1 MASDLLS
8 IAFSGARAARGA
20 LDVTAQN
27 IANASSDGYTRRSL
41 RLEEVSATGG
51 AGRVGDISLSGAR
64 IAAIRRNADPFLQ
77 GEVRRTGGD
86 LARANV
92 ELNGL
97 RNMESA
103 LEQSGVYDAMVEFE
117 ASLQQLA
124 GDPVDPARRAAVL
137 GEAET
142 LASKF
147 NITATGF
154 DAVRDGLQFDAEA
167 EVSEAN
173 IIGQEIARI
182 NVRMNRAGPGTSD
195 RASLLDQRDLMLERL
210 SGLTAI
216 GTSFGAD
223 GTVAITIG
231 GQSFVQGGAATK
243 LVSDKAADGTM
254 TFAIQSGNPAS
265 EVAVNPGSGSLG
277 GASLA
282 LAALR
287 DTRVRLDELAAN
299 FAGSLNDAQENGLD
313 LRGEPGKPFFG
324 GDNTGVI
331 NASTIRVALTQGAD
345 IATAPVNSQPGSRD
359 ASNLDAMRQALK
371 NPDQIQSMSSLIFD
385 VSSKVAG
392 RTVTQNALDTIASTA
407 RISLEQQA
415 GVDLDTEAA
424 NLIRFQQAFQAS
436 GRAMQTAS
444 DIFDTLL
451 GIGR

>member
-8 IAFSGARAARGA
+8 IAVSGARAARGA

-27 IANASSDGYTRRSL
+27 IANASSDGYSRRSL
-41 RLEEVSATGG
+41 RLEEVSAAGG
-51 AGRVGDISLSGAR
+51 VGRVGDISLSGAR
-64 IAAIRRNADPFLQ
+64 IAEIRRNADPFLQ

-86 LARANV
+86 LARADI
-92 ELNGL
+92 ELKGL

-142 LASKF
+142 LAAKF
-147 NITATGF
+147 NITADGF
-154 DAVRDGLQFDAEA
+154 DAVRNGLQFDAEA

-182 NVRMNRAGPGTSD
+182 NLRMNRAGPGSSD
-195 RASLLDQRDLMLERL
+195 RASLLDQRDLMLEKL
-210 SGLTAI
+210 AGLASI
-216 GTSFGAD
+216 KTSFAPD
-223 GTVAITIG
+223 GTVAVSLG
-231 GQSFVQGGAATK
+231 SPEVSFVQGGTAQK
-243 LVSDKAADGTM
+243 LEISGFIEGVP
-254 TFAIQSGNPAS
+254 TFAVNGQSTKPTSGN
-265 EVAVNPGSGSLG
+265 LG
-277 GASLA
+277 GAVLA
-282 LAALR
+282 LEDLASAQK
-287 DTRVRLDELAAN
+287 RLDGLAAS
-299 FAGSLNDAQENGLD
+299 FADEMNRVQQSGVD
-313 LRGEPGKPFFG
+313 LKGNAGQPFFT
-324 GDNTGVI
+324 GDSAGTLK
-331 NASTIRVALTQGAD
+331 VALTEGALL
-345 IATAPVNSQPGSRD
+345 ATAPAGQPAGSRD
-359 ASNLDAMRQALK
+359 SGNLDAMRQALK
-371 NPDQIQSMSSLIFD
+371 VNDPIQGFSSLLFD
-385 VSSKVAG
+385 VSSKVSG
-392 RTVTQNALDTIASTA
+392 RTVTQSALETIASTA